1 MRSMNEGGPD
11 SGDDMGDE
19 GVPEPVE
26 PKIAPP
32 EVEYQVDT
40 LNGEPLYRVIR
51 AVLFGLR
58 LA

>member
-40 LNGEPLYRVIR
+40 LNGEPFCI
-51 AVLFGLR
+51 G
-58 LA
+58 